1 MNETDEQ
8 ALRDQT
14 QAEAIDN
21 RAPVATTKDLEQPL
35 TTKDVASGVAARRA
49 REEPREA
56 IDVKTASASQ
66 NSAAPGPHKI
76 DGREPAKSVS
86 PLFEST
92 ETETFRSRWH
102 AIQTQFV
109 DEPRRSVEQADELVA
124 ATMKRLAEVFA
135 SERQNLERQWD
146 RSEDISTED
155 LRIALQRYRSFFD
168 RLLSI

>member
-1 MNETDEQ
+1 MNEMNEQ
-8 ALRDQT
+8 ALRDQ
-14 QAEAIDN
+14 AEAIDD
-21 RAPVATTKDLEQPL
+21 REPVATTKDLEQPL
-35 TTKDVASGVAARRA
+35 TTKDVASGFAARRA
-49 REEPREA
+49 REVPREA
-56 IDVKTASASQ
+56 IDVKSASTSQ
-66 NSAAPGPHKI
+66 NSAAPGAHET
-76 DGREPAKSVS
+76 DRRERAKSVS

-102 AIQTQFV
+102 TIQTQFV

-135 SERQNLERQWD
+135 SERQNLEREWD
-146 RSEDISTED
+146 RGEDISTED